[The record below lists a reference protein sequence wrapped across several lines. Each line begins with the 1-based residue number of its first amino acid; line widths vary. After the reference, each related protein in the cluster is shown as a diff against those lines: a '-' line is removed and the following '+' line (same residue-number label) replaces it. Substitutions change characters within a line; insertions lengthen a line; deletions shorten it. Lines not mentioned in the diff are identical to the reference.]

1 MRPRLFAS
9 TALLSAL
16 LLSGAGAWAQPL
28 GLPSLNSQA
37 DSTQGD
43 VLSAEQAFI
52 LLPPALSAI
61 KTEDKPEEK
70 QLTLHWQIAPGYY
83 LYRDQIRISDAQGQS
98 LKAEIPQGKT
108 LTDAFFGTVQV
119 FHQQLA
125 VQVALPTRAE
135 QWPLQLQWQGCAE
148 IGVCYPAQQAS
159 VTTQQ
164 LRLNLD
170 TEPENAAPASAP
182 PQSAAHWLALPPS
195 VLLGPIALPTM
206 ALIVFIALFASQWW
220 ARRLQLRSGQPVES
234 ALLQATI
241 AGLLGARLTYV
252 AQWWPEYGSEST
264 ADHLSGLLR
273 MFDIRDGGWNLWAG
287 VLAALFWTLWR
298 SRQQA
303 ALRRGSL
310 QALAVG
316 TLILIAGYAMRTWP
330 ATQSMPLPRTPFV
343 NAAAQTVDLSSY
355 KGQPLV
361 INLWASWCPPCK
373 REMPVMAQAQKEHPG
388 VRFVWINQ
396 GEDAAKVM
404 RYLQTMPLPASQVLL
419 DPQQLASQHWQQ
431 RGLPST
437 YFYDA
442 SGQLQGMRMG
452 ELSRASLAE
461 HLRGIAPAS
470 TKTRDSGPRIQP

>member
-1 MRPRLFAS
+1 MRRRFSAAI
-9 TALLSAL
+9 ALLSAL
-16 LLSGAGAWAQPL
+16 LLTGAAAWAQPL
-28 GLPSLNSQA
+28 NIPSLNSQA
-37 DSTQGD
+37 DSTQAD
-43 VLSAEQAFI
+43 VLSAEQAFT
-52 LLPPALSAI
+52 LVPPTLGAI
-61 KTEDKPEEK
+61 KTEDKTEKK
-70 QLTLHWQIAPGYY
+70 QLTLNWQIAPGYY

-98 LKAEIPQGKT
+98 LNANIPQGKT
-108 LTDAFFGTVQV
+108 LTDAFFGQVQV
-119 FHQQLA
+119 FHQQLT
-125 VQVALPTRAE
+125 VQAALPIRPE

-148 IGVCYPAQQAS
+148 IGVCYPPQQAS
-159 VTTQQ
+159 VTAQQ
-164 LRLNLD
+164 LRLSLSLD
-170 TEPENAAPASAP
+170 IEPENAAPASAP

-195 VLLGPIALPTM
+195 VLLGPVALPTM
-206 ALIVFIALFASQWW
+206 ALIVFVALFASQWW
-220 ARRLQLRSGQPVES
+220 ARRQQLRSGQPVES

-241 AGLLGARLTYV
+241 AGLLGARLAYV
-252 AQWWPEYGSEST
+252 AQWWPEYWGEST

-273 MFDIRDGGWNLWAG
+273 MLDIRDGGWNLWAG
-287 VLAALFWTLWR
+287 VLAALLWALWR
-298 SRQQA
+298 SRKQA

-310 QALAVG
+310 QALAAG
-316 TLILIAGYAMRTWP
+316 ALIVIAGYAMRTWP
-330 ATQSMPLPRTPFV
+330 ATQDMALPSTPFV

-373 REMPVMAQAQKEHPG
+373 REMPVMAQAQKEHPA

-404 RYLQTMPLPASQVLL
+404 RYLQTMPLPAAQVLL

-442 SGQLQGMRMG
+442 SGQLKGMRMG

-461 HLRGIAPAS
+461 QLRVIAPREHS
-470 TKTRDSGPRIQP
+470 PDKP